1 MFQSVPLLKKENFT
15 PIKIMLISRS
25 LTCKTCVLNLLI
37 VVILDLI
44 TEQLINLV
52 ILDITLIGV
61 KLGLK

>member
-15 PIKIMLISRS
+15 PIKIMLILRS